1 MEQGPTDPAPDSHD
15 AVARHPKAIPPTL
28 AVETPIEVPVQCANV
43 PVAIVGPVGPGAAH
57 AIGVAIEGTQVA
69 VAIVGASIPVAVES
83 ANVVVAAR
91 RTGVAQ
97 SVEGADIAGPAI
109 HVTEVAVGLRGSV
122 AVAVA
127 IAVTPARIQVSVKI
141 AIVHA
146 YISIAIPVAASN
158 ARHRSRGWKAGDR
171 HDWLRRQG
179 NGDDETE
186 VGAERR
192 HQQAI

>member
-1 MEQGPTDPAPDSHD
+1 MQSRRCPKPD
-15 AVARHPKAIPPTL
+15 RL
-28 AVETPIEVPVQCANV
+28 AVESPIEVPIQCANV
-43 PVAIVGPVGPGAAH
+43 PVAIACPVGSGAAH
-57 AIGVAIEGTQVA
+57 AIGVAIEGTHVA
-69 VAIVGASIPVAVES
+69 VAIVGASIPVSVEGP
-83 ANVVVAAR
+83 NVVVAAC

-97 SVEGADIAGPAI
+97 SIEGADIASPAI
-109 HVTEVAVGLRGSV
+109 HVAEVSVGLRGSV
-122 AVAVA
+122 AVAIA
-127 IAVTPARIQVSVKI
+127 IAVAPARIQVSVKI
-141 AIVHA
+141 AIVDA

-158 ARHRSRGWKAGDR
+158 ASHRSRGWKARDR